1 MELLGTVKT
10 VTCAFDLFLTLF
22 QIRFGIP
29 ELLRQRFF
37 FEDAQLRFFDF
48 EFCRQFSDRRIRRDC
63 SGFIG
68 AGVKFR
74 NHFPLFDVVAGPEV
88 EFLDMGVHMPHEL
101 EGVFGDN
108 DAVRID
114 GIFDLEQEQREQRG
128 EDRHGSHDCKDDE
141 YPDFRTQI

>member
-1 MELLGTVKT
+1 MGAVAILAALLS
-10 VTCAFDLFLTLF
+10 LFLF
-22 QIRFGIP
+22 
-29 ELLRQRFF
+29 
-37 FEDAQLRFFDF
+37 
-48 EFCRQFSDRRIRRDC
+48 
-63 SGFIG
+63 
-68 AGVKFR
+68 
-74 NHFPLFDVVAGPEV
+74 
-88 EFLDMGVHMPHEL
+88 EL